1 MFFANVIFLSCFA
14 AAHWKA
20 QHQNAGSATPKPA
33 QSYAVLSAIQQSPS
47 NQPSPLSA
55 QNQSK
60 NTKNTPLPERG
71 TSHRPK
77 ERMHHNIP
85 HR

>member
-1 MFFANVIFLSCFA
+1 MLFSFIIL
-14 AAHWKA
+14 AAHWKS
-20 QHQNAGSATPKPA
+20 QYQNAGCATPKPT

-47 NQPSPLSA
+47 NQQSPLIA
-55 QNQSK
+55 QTQSK
-60 NTKNTPLPERG
+60 NAKNASQADRG
-71 TSHRPK
+71 TARRPK

>member
-1 MFFANVIFLSCFA
+1 MFYYL
-14 AAHWKA
+14 AAHWKS
-20 QHQNAGSATPKPA
+20 QYQNAGSATPKPT

-47 NQPSPLSA
+47 NQQSPLIA
-55 QNQSK
+55 QTQSK
-60 NTKNTPLPERG
+60 NPKNASQADRG
-71 TSHRPK
+71 TTRRPK